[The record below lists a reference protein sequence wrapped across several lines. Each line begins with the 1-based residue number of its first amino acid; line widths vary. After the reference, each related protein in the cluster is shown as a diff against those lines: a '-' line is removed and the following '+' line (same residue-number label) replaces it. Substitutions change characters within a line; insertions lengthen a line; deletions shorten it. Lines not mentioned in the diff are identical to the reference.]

1 MLSVIFA
8 ASTRVISHQLS
19 LPSVIYGRMTRDNG
33 SPTEQQQPLLEPLE
47 EDQGRSDVLR
57 RASYRTPFL
66 LLLPLALL
74 LFYLRDKV
82 KSFENKAAAFAAE
95 ARAVPVPPVMW

>member
-8 ASTRVISHQLS
+8 ASTRVISHHLS

-33 SPTEQQQPLLEPLE
+33 SPTEQQPLEVQLE